1 MVNHKILEF
10 GKKGNPICDLADYA
24 RKRKSEIGSENVFDF
39 SMGNPSVPSPQIVT
53 DSLIE
58 ILNTMEPTEI
68 HSYTTE
74 AGYEYVRKDI
84 TNYLNNTYHTSLD
97 HNLMYLT
104 VGASSALAITLKALL
119 NEGDEVIL
127 IAPYFPDYVG
137 YIENANAKIV
147 TVYSHPLTFAPNL
160 EELRN
165 KITSRTKVVLINY
178 PNNPSGAIITND
190 EMKQMSSI
198 LREKEQEYNHPIYLF
213 SDEPYRELVFDNEF
227 VPYITNYYD
236 NSLVSYSFS
245 KSLSLPGERI
255 GFIVVNPNC
264 VDANDVYTSIVG
276 SGRAFG
282 YVCAPSLFQH
292 LIPKCLGI
300 TSDFSIYK
308 ENRDILYKVLIE
320 YGYELSLPKGAF
332 YFFIKSLDENAFDFV
347 ERAKEYEIIMVPG
360 DSFGYPGYVRVSF
373 CVSKDT
379 IINSLPAF
387 RKLIESYK

>member
-1 MVNHKILEF
+1 M
-10 GKKGNPICDLADYA
+10 
-24 RKRKSEIGSENVFDF
+24 
-39 SMGNPSVPSPQIVT
+39 
-53 DSLIE
+53 
-58 ILNTMEPTEI
+58 
-68 HSYTTE
+68 
-74 AGYEYVRKDI
+74 
-84 TNYLNNTYHTSLD
+84 
-97 HNLMYLT
+97 
-104 VGASSALAITLKALL
+104 
-119 NEGDEVIL
+119 
-127 IAPYFPDYVG
+127 
-137 YIENANAKIV
+137 
-147 TVYSHPLTFAPNL
+147 
-160 EELRN
+160 
-165 KITSRTKVVLINY
+165 
-178 PNNPSGAIITND
+178 
-190 EMKQMSSI
+190 
-198 LREKEQEYNHPIYLF
+198 
-213 SDEPYRELVFDNEF
+213 
-227 VPYITNYYD
+227 
-236 NSLVSYSFS
+236 
-245 KSLSLPGERI
+245 
-255 GFIVVNPNC
+255 VNPNC